1 MMKKIIKN
9 ATILPC
15 KDDRVIENGT
25 VILEDDRIVA
35 VGPAADFGQDVEG
48 ADIIDASGKYL
59 MPGKIDMHEHLDL
72 KYAIGSFWQ
81 ITRQPHPNA
90 LSLSSHWTLG
100 RSVRSCLHSLARGVT
115 TVRDVG
121 SLDSVNVIVRDL
133 VDKGMIYGPRIYAC
147 GAAIAMTGGHGVPH
161 SVEADGAV
169 GVKTAVRNELKKG
182 ANVIKFMASGGGLL
196 ADRDLQHTMQL
207 GLDELRA
214 GVEEAHKAERKVA
227 VHAHPKSAIL
237 AAIEAGADTIEHA
250 GLADQES
257 AEALARSGVYVI
269 PTLTVT
275 AMLDSVG
282 AGHDLPGHAR
292 AKEIQAVRQKS
303 YRQVVEAGSK
313 LAVGTDGYEDMGIE
327 MRLMAEWGGLSN
339 MDILIAAT
347 MGGARAL
354 GAADEL
360 GSIEVGKLADIIL
373 LEKDPRADLES
384 TDNPFLVFK
393 GGMQFNPSTL
403 LAAVPADRTIEF
415 NLALFLGGDN
425 GRSVEPECEWHRAEI
440 QQERF
445 PHRERSLLGRWRGTF
460 HAVCRPR
467 LRPSQPGRRYS
478 GDRRPH

>member
-1 MMKKIIKN
+1 
-9 ATILPC
+9 
-15 KDDRVIENGT
+15 
-25 VILEDDRIVA
+25 
-35 VGPAADFGQDVEG
+35 
-48 ADIIDASGKYL
+48 
-59 MPGKIDMHEHLDL
+59 
-72 KYAIGSFWQ
+72 
-81 ITRQPHPNA
+81 
-90 LSLSSHWTLG
+90 
-100 RSVRSCLHSLARGVT
+100 VRSCLHSLAHGVT
-115 TVRDVG
+115 TVRDLG

-133 VDKGMIYGPRIYAC
+133 VDKEMIHGPRIYAC

-161 SVEADGAV
+161 SVEADGV
-169 GVKTAVRNELKKG
+169 DGVKTAVRNELKKG

-196 ADRDLQHTMQL
+196 ADRDLAHTAQL

-214 GVEEAHKAERKVA
+214 GVEEAHKAERRVA

-237 AAIEAGADTIEHA
+237 ASIEAGADTIEHA

-257 AEALARSGVYVI
+257 AEAIARSGIYVI

-292 AKEIQAVRQKS
+292 AKEIQAARRRS
-303 YRQVVEAGSK
+303 YRQVVEAGGK

-360 GSIEVGKLADIIL
+360 GSIEVGKLADLIL

-384 TDNPFLVFK
+384 TDNPLLVFK
-393 GGMQFNPSTL
+393 GGMRFDPSTL
-403 LAAVPADRTIEF
+403 LAAVPEDRT
-415 NLALFLGGDN
+415 
-425 GRSVEPECEWHRAEI
+425 V
-440 QQERF
+440 
-445 PHRERSLLGRWRGTF
+445 
-460 HAVCRPR
+460 
-467 LRPSQPGRRYS
+467 
-478 GDRRPH
+478 